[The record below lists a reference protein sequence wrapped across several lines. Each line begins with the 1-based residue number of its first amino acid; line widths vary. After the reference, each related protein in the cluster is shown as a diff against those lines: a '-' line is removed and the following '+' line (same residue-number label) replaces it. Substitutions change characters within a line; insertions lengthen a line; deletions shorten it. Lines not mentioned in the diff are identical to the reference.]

1 MKLSDQEIAILRE
14 LQRDASLSLAELSER
29 SAMAQSTLWRKLQD
43 LEASGVITSRVAI
56 LDPAKVDAKL
66 CVLASVSLHDHTEEA
81 VNAFTSLVRRHPQ
94 IMECQKVSGEADYML
109 KIRTTDVEAYEQFM
123 SHNLLRNP
131 FIRSVTSSFVL
142 KDVKSTTALPL

>member
-1 MKLSDQEIAILRE
+1 MKLSDQELSILRE
-14 LQRDASLSLAELSER
+14 LQRDASLSLAELSDR
-29 SAMAQSTLWRKLQD
+29 CSMAQSTLWRKLQD
-43 LEASGVITSRVAI
+43 LEASGVIKARVAV
-56 LDPAKVDAKL
+56 LDPAMVDAKL

-81 VNAFTSLVRRHPQ
+81 VNAFTSLVQRLPQ

-109 KIRTTDVEAYEQFM
+109 KIRTNDVDAYEQFM

-131 FIRSVTSSFVL
+131 YIRSVTSSFVL